1 MKKCSDF
8 IYHIWVM
15 VSLVASFIFIMTL
28 LVFYWLNRVDSEITI
43 WLLAMSTLALH
54 ISIILATALKED

>member
-28 LVFYWLNRVDSEITI
+28 LVFHWLNRVDSEITI

>member
-15 VSLVASFIFIMTL
+15 VSLVASFIFMMTL
-28 LVFYWLNRVDSEITI
+28 LVLHWMDRINSEITI
-43 WLLAMSTLALH
+43 WLLATSTLALH
-54 ISIILATALKED
+54 ISIVLTTALKED